1 MSSRNR
7 KEVLARRFVRR
18 LVGARPSVPIVVLEG
33 DDPPKLLGRS
43 YYWTTP
49 GGRPIYYP
57 NAYKWPKV
65 YHPSTKRVEV
75 GIGFL
80 ESSAHAARWIRGR

>member
-33 DDPPKLLGRS
+33 DDPPKLVGRH
-43 YYWTTP
+43 YYWTTL
-49 GGRPIYYP
+49 GGRPIYP

-65 YHPSTKRVEV
+65 VEV

-80 ESSAHAARWIRGR
+80 ESCAHAARWIRGR